1 MATYKISTKEL
12 SIASASAFKESLSL
26 ADGRSTKN
34 STILYAL
41 IGRNEEWTNEPTR
54 DEIQTNIQNTEY
66 DIKRKAI
73 GAKKVDAGSVSHV
86 VPRINWVSG
95 TIYDMFRDSTEDM
108 YDKNFYV
115 ITDELNVYKCLYNNK
130 RSSSTVKPTG
140 FSTLAFTTSDGY
152 TWKYLYTV
160 SLGDANKFLTSSFIP
175 VDTIST
181 ADGSVEGDRQ
191 LAVQNAAANGSI
203 EVVEVNQVG
212 SGYHS
217 SEDIA
222 ISAGGK
228 ISLILS
234 TGGDSNPS
242 SIDDFYNGSSV
253 YIQSGTGAGQLRR
266 IIDYSGS
273 SRTLF
278 VNTAFSTTPNTD
290 SIAIISPS
298 VTIIGDG
305 SGAKAYARVT
315 GGEISNVSVID
326 TGSFY
331 TEAKV
336 RITANSIHGTGATAN
351 AIISPIGGHGSDAIS
366 ELGAERLMINVQ
378 LNGSEG
384 VSANGNG
391 YIPSNTE
398 FRSVSLLRDP
408 VLKVNSNNE
417 AQSVESIANTSNS
430 PSTLRLTTRAQ
441 ISYVQIEDGEPVN
454 PLVAGDVI
462 TNERNRLRAELG
474 ELEFVTELGESE
486 RINNSLTNAI
496 QGANAQVVYIRE
508 DETETDP
515 SFYVAYLNSVLAYN
529 GYAAFTKDDVVL
541 KSTSETSVATVE
553 AIKGPEANTYSGEI
567 VFSENIEVV
576 TRDEDQVEDIKIIL
590 DF

>member
-175 VDTIST
+175 VDTLST

>member
-66 DIKRKAI
+66 DIKRKAV

-86 VPRINWVSG
+86 VPRIDWVSG

-130 RSSSTVKPTG
+130 RSASTVKPTG

-175 VDTIST
+175 VDTLST

-191 LAVQNAAANGSI
+191 LAVQNAAVNGSI

-266 IIDYSGS
+266 IIDYNGS

-474 ELEFVTELGESE
+474 ELEFVTELGQSE

-496 QGANAQVVYIRE
+496 QGANAQVAYIRE

>member
-86 VPRINWVSG
+86 VRRINWVSG

-130 RSSSTVKPTG
+130 RSASTVKPTG

-175 VDTIST
+175 VDTLST

-191 LAVQNAAANGSI
+191 LAVQNAAVNGSI

-242 SIDDFYNGSSV
+242 SIDDFYNGSSI

-408 VLKVNSNNE
+408 ILKVNSNNE